1 MSFSA
6 ESVNCS
12 GRVAL
17 ITGITGQDGS
27 YLAELLLEKGYV
39 VHGIKR
45 RASSFNTSR
54 IDHLYQDPHEADP
67 RLVLHYGDLTDS
79 TNLIRII
86 EQVQPDEIYNLGA
99 QSHVAVSFEAPEYTA
114 NSDAL
119 GTLRILEA
127 VRMLGLTKK
136 TRIYQASTSE
146 LYGLVQEIP
155 QKETTPFYPRSPYA
169 VAKLYG
175 YWITVNYREA
185 YGMYACNG
193 VLFNHESPRRGETFV
208 TRKITRG
215 LARID
220 AGLDQCLYMGNLDS
234 LRDWGHARDYVEMQ
248 WRMLQQ
254 ETPEDF
260 VIATGRQESVRRFIE
275 LTAQQ
280 LGWGLM
286 VWDGSGL
293 QETGRRADTG
303 DVVVRIDP
311 RYFRPAEVE
320 TLLGDPTKAKD
331 KLGWTPTTTLEELVA
346 EMVEADKE
354 EAAKEALLR
363 RKGYQVVG
371 SMENPPTNP
380 NAVEAARR

>member
-1 MSFSA
+1 MPPKPPLKT
-6 ESVNCS
+6 
-12 GRVAL
+12 AL

-27 YLAELLLEKGYV
+27 YLAELLLEKGYA

-45 RASSFNTSR
+45 RASSFNTAR
-54 IDHLYQDPHEADP
+54 IDHLYQDPHELDP

-86 EQVQPDEIYNLGA
+86 QQVQPDEIYNLGA

-127 VRMLGLTKK
+127 VRMLGLSEK

-155 QKETTPFYPRSPYA
+155 QKETTPFYPRSPYG
-169 VAKLYG
+169 VAKLYA

-193 VLFNHESPRRGETFV
+193 ILFNHESPRRGETFV

-254 ETPEDF
+254 ETPQDF

-275 LTAQQ
+275 LAAQE
-280 LGWGLM
+280 LGWGGS
-286 VWDGSGL
+286 DGAIPETPDGAAILWSGEGL
-293 QETGRRADTG
+293 EETGRRADTG
-303 DVVVRIDP
+303 AVVVRIDP

-320 TLLGDPTKAKD
+320 TLLGDPTKAKQ
-331 KLGWTPTTTLEELVA
+331 KLGWTPEITVQEMCA
-346 EMVEADKE
+346 EMVREDLEQATK
-354 EAAKEALLR
+354 AALL
-363 RKGYQVVG
+363 KKHGYKI
-371 SMENPPTNP
+371 SISAE
-380 NAVEAARR
+380 